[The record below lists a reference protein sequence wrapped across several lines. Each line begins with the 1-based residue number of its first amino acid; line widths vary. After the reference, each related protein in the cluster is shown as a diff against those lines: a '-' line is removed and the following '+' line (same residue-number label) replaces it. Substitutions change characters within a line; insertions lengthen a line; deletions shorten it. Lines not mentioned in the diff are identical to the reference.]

1 MSSSVQA
8 KKWRKQNPNY
18 SKNWYQANKERI
30 REQARKK
37 YHESV
42 VAKRLE
48 NASAQLDEEEWKQ
61 IPDFENY
68 KVNKHGEVKNKFGK
82 TLLPGKIPSTG
93 YLHVSLSNKEV
104 KGKHFYV
111 HQLVW
116 KAFNGEIPDGL
127 IVCHVDTNPQNNNL
141 ENLCLMTHK
150 ENLNKPE
157 TIENFK
163 RSQRLYP
170 RKNSGKK
177 KTVVYQFDMDGN
189 LVKRWDSVKA
199 TEEEGFSPSCVSLC
213 CSGKYRQHKNFM
225 WSKNKEL

>member
-8 KKWRKQNPNY
+8 KKWREQNPNY

-82 TLLPGKIPSTG
+82 TLLPGKIPST
-93 YLHVSLSNKEV
+93 
-104 KGKHFYV
+104 
-111 HQLVW
+111 
-116 KAFNGEIPDGL
+116 
-127 IVCHVDTNPQNNNL
+127 
-141 ENLCLMTHK
+141 
-150 ENLNKPE
+150 
-157 TIENFK
+157 
-163 RSQRLYP
+163 
-170 RKNSGKK
+170 
-177 KTVVYQFDMDGN
+177 
-189 LVKRWDSVKA
+189 
-199 TEEEGFSPSCVSLC
+199 
-213 CSGKYRQHKNFM
+213 
-225 WSKNKEL
+225 

>member
-8 KKWRKQNPNY
+8 KKWREQNPNY

-127 IVCHVDTNPQNNNL
+127 SHELWDTEGGGWQGLLVRDLPESEIPEQSCRP
-141 ENLCLMTHK
+141 ESCL
-150 ENLNKPE
+150 
-157 TIENFK
+157 
-163 RSQRLYP
+163 
-170 RKNSGKK
+170 
-177 KTVVYQFDMDGN
+177 
-189 LVKRWDSVKA
+189 
-199 TEEEGFSPSCVSLC
+199 
-213 CSGKYRQHKNFM
+213 
-225 WSKNKEL
+225 

>member
-1 MSSSVQA
+1 MLSSVQA
-8 KKWRKQNPNY
+8 KKWREQNPNY

-104 KGKHFYV
+104 KGKHF
-111 HQLVW
+111 
-116 KAFNGEIPDGL
+116 GTGL
-127 IVCHVDTNPQNNNL
+127 
-141 ENLCLMTHK
+141 
-150 ENLNKPE
+150 
-157 TIENFK
+157 
-163 RSQRLYP
+163 
-170 RKNSGKK
+170 
-177 KTVVYQFDMDGN
+177 
-189 LVKRWDSVKA
+189 
-199 TEEEGFSPSCVSLC
+199 
-213 CSGKYRQHKNFM
+213 
-225 WSKNKEL
+225 